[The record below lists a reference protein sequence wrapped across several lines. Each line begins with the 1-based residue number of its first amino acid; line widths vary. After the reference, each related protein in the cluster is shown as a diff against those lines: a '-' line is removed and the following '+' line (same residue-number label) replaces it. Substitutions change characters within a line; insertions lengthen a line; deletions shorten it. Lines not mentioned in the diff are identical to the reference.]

1 MTMKKLGIHEMME
14 VHELVNFKT
23 VSLVK
28 SKMLQGLV
36 FDQDL
41 RALMDK
47 DVKQS
52 IVAITALQAL
62 LPEEEIQ

>member
-1 MTMKKLGIHEMME
+1 MKKLGIHEMME